1 MEIKGEIFLK
11 IEQTFGLILKKNR
24 INMKLSQEELAHRSN
39 LDRTYISLLE
49 RGQRKPTLNTIFVLS
64 ASLEI
69 KPHDFIKEV
78 ELLIANTNME

>member
-1 MEIKGEIFLK
+1 MEIKGANSLK
-11 IEQTFGLILKKNR
+11 IEQAFGLILKKNR

-64 ASLEI
+64 ANLNI
-69 KPHDFIKEV
+69 KPSNLIKEV
-78 ELLIANTNME
+78 ESFMANSTVE